1 MTMSQVVFGEK
12 DGMPIYEVTLKS
24 QAGAVARIMSWGA
37 TVRDLIVPSANG
49 PQRVVLGFESF
60 EPYLSHAS
68 HAGAIAG
75 RVANRIHKG
84 QFTLDG
90 KDYVLPQNEGENSLH
105 GGGHGFGKRNWQIAW
120 HDETAVAL
128 TLFSPDGDAG
138 FPGNMTVSCVYRLLE
153 PATLRVELTAV
164 SDAATLVN
172 LVHHSYFNLD
182 GSADILNHEVMIEAD
197 HYVPVDAHLIPHGE
211 VLTVSGTRYDF
222 RHLKR
227 LCPAGEKPVSYD
239 TTYLLRGEAGTLRH
253 AARLR
258 SPVNG
263 LQMDTY
269 TTEPALQLY
278 DGAKLNAPVTG
289 HAGKHHHAFAGICF
303 EPEACPD
310 AVHHPHF
317 PSTRLDPD
325 RIYRQITEYRFH

>member
-1 MTMSQVVFGEK
+1 MSRVVFGEK
-12 DGMPIYEVTLKS
+12 DGIPVYDVMLKS
-24 QAGAVARIMSWGA
+24 KAGAVAHVMSWGA
-37 TVRDLIVPSANG
+37 TLRDFVVPSTNG
-49 PQRVVLGFESF
+49 PQGVVLGFETF
-60 EPYLSHAS
+60 EPYLAHAS

-105 GGGHGFGKRNWQIAW
+105 GGGHGFGKRHWQLAW
-120 HDETAVAL
+120 HDESAVAL

-138 FPGNMTVSCVYRLLE
+138 FPGNMTVSCIYRLLE
-153 PATLRVELTAV
+153 PATLRIELTAV
-164 SDAATLVN
+164 SDAPTLVN

-182 GSADILNHEVMIEAD
+182 GSNDVLNHEVMIAAD
-197 HYVPVDAHLIPHGE
+197 HYLPVDTHLIPGGQ
-211 VLTVSGTRYDF
+211 VLSVSDTRFDF
-222 RHLKR
+222 REMKR
-227 LCPAGEKPVSYD
+227 LCPEGEKPVSYD
-239 TTYLLRGEAGTLRH
+239 TTFLLRGEAGTLRH

-278 DGAKLNAPVTG
+278 DGAKLNVPVAG
-289 HAGKHHHAFAGICF
+289 HAGKLHHAFAGICF

-325 RIYRQITEYRFH
+325 HIYRQITEYRFL